1 MANNCLFDMK
11 IAGPEENVRTMVQML
26 KNQHPTASIGRV
38 FSFDVDESLTE
49 RAPGNP
55 NIISVTGSGDCAWSI
70 KSAMRDGLGCVS
82 PLDNVASQL
91 GLAVEAFSSEPGFGF
106 QEHLLI
112 VKDNVEIDDCV
123 DYEGYLI
130 DGASESYINELLEE
144 KHMTREWLMSH
155 VNCNGEYC
163 VGGFENYGDF
173 SDLFQYFPERGKTSL
188 DDKIAQ
194 ASEKASNFP
203 KSQDKNLDMEIE

>member
-1 MANNCLFDMK
+1 M
-11 IAGPEENVRTMVQML
+11 
-26 KNQHPTASIGRV
+26 
-38 FSFDVDESLTE
+38 
-49 RAPGNP
+49 
-55 NIISVTGSGDCAWSI
+55 
-70 KSAMRDGLGCVS
+70 
-82 PLDNVASQL
+82 
-91 GLAVEAFSSEPGFGF
+91 
-106 QEHLLI
+106 LI

-123 DYEGYLI
+123 DYEEHLI

-144 KHMTREWLMSH
+144 KQMSREWLMSH

-203 KSQDKNLDMEIE
+203 TSQDKNLDMEIE

>member
-11 IAGPEENVRTMVQML
+11 IAGPEENVHLLVSML

-38 FSFDVDESLTE
+38 FLFDVDEALTE

-55 NIISVTGSGDCAWSI
+55 NIISITGYGDCAWSI

-82 PLDNVASQL
+82 PLDDVALQL
-91 GLAVEAFSSEPGFGF
+91 GLAVEAFSSEPGCRF

-112 VKDNVEIDDCV
+112 VKDNVEIDDHV
-123 DYEGYLI
+123 DYEEHLI

-155 VNCNGEYC
+155 VNCNGKYC
-163 VGGFENYGDF
+163 VGGFENYGEF
-173 SDLFQYFPERGKTSL
+173 SDLFQYFPEREKSSL
-188 DDKIAQ
+188 DAKIAQ
-194 ASEKASNFP
+194 ASEKASSSTNSP
-203 KSQDKNLDMEIE
+203 GKALDMEIE